1 MSYLVME
8 CRIGY
13 AIVLDSEG
21 RFLRVANMGYSV
33 GQKLEDVV
41 LEQPVTEKSLEDVVL
56 EQPVTENSLEEALM
70 EQSVTEKSLE
80 KIMLEQPVTENAA
93 ASSGRRTGRYSRKHR
108 WMTRILA
115 AAACLCVL
123 AFGTERLFLFPYGTV
138 RIQINPDVI
147 VSMNRFQYVV
157 GVEGLNDDGKALIED
172 YHYFGK
178 KALTVSGELTDRAK
192 LLGYLAEGGEIT
204 LTVKGADG
212 NWTMETEEVMVS
224 GLQHHCSG
232 SAHVKA
238 SEDGGS
244 INEHHDEEKKGEE
257 HHSEEKRG
265 DTHHYIEETEQKLY
279 NTKATESTEEEKN
292 QQGIDQRHSNS
303 FGRHR
308 QEGHETKKSHE

>member
-8 CRIGY
+8 CRSGY

-21 RFLRVANMGYSV
+21 RFLRVANMGYTV
-33 GQKLEDVV
+33 GQKLEEVV
-41 LEQPVTEKSLEDVVL
+41 KEK
-56 EQPVTENSLEEALM
+56 
-70 EQSVTEKSLE
+70 SVTEKSLE
-80 KIMLEQPVTENAA
+80 EIMLEQPVTENAA
-93 ASSGRRTGRYSRKHR
+93 AQQEDAAVSSGMRAGRYSRKHR

-115 AAACLCVL
+115 AVACLCVL

-178 KALTVSGELTDRAK
+178 KALAVSGELTDRAK

-232 SAHVKA
+232 SAHVMT

-279 NTKATESTEEEKN
+279 NTEATESTEGEKK

>member
-41 LEQPVTEKSLEDVVL
+41 MEKLVIEKTLEDVVL
-56 EQPVTENSLEEALM
+56 EQPVTEKSLEE
-70 EQSVTEKSLE
+70 
-80 KIMLEQPVTENAA
+80 IMLEQPVTENAA
-93 ASSGRRTGRYSRKHR
+93 AQQEDAAVSSGRRTGRYGKKHR

-192 LLGYLAEGGEIT
+192 RLGYLAEGGEIT

-265 DTHHYIEETEQKLY
+265 DTHHYIEETEQKSY
-279 NTKATESTEEEKN
+279 NTEGTEGTESTEGEKN
-292 QQGIDQRHSNS
+292 QQSTDQRHSNS
-303 FGRHR
+303 FGQHR

>member
-41 LEQPVTEKSLEDVVL
+41 LEQPVTE
-56 EQPVTENSLEEALM
+56 
-70 EQSVTEKSLE
+70 
-80 KIMLEQPVTENAA
+80 NAA
-93 ASSGRRTGRYSRKHR
+93 TQQEDAVVSSGRRTGRYSKKHR

-123 AFGTERLFLFPYGTV
+123 AFGTERLFLIPYGTV

-279 NTKATESTEEEKN
+279 NTEDTEDTESTEGEKN
-292 QQGIDQRHSNS
+292 QQSIDQRHSNS

-308 QEGHETKKSHE
+308 QEGHGTKKSHE